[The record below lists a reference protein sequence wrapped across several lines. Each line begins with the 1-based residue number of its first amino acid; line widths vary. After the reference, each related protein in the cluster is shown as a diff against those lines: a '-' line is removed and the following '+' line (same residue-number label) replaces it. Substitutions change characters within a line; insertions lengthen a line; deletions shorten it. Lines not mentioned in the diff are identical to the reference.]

1 MMQAAM
7 GRQNLLGLVLAMAP
21 CAWAQGRADAPLTYE
36 VTTEACRDS
45 LEPIL
50 EVPRRPVATGLSIP
64 KRLFGVI
71 PNYRADQI
79 RSTYTP
85 LTRKQKFAIAH
96 SDSFDWPNYFLLAGY
111 AVQAQMAEKG
121 FGQNGGIGGFG
132 KYYARAVGDQIIGS
146 YLTEAILPAW
156 LHEDPRFF
164 RKGEGPVWRRAY
176 YAASRIFI
184 AQKDDGG
191 KRFNVSELAGN
202 AAVVALTSAYYPDS
216 RAVPEA
222 AERFAMQLGNDV
234 VSNLLTEFWP
244 DIRRHLPFHKQIH

>member
-1 MMQAAM
+1 M
-7 GRQNLLGLVLAMAP
+7 GRQTLLGLVLAMAP
-21 CAWAQGRADAPLTYE
+21 CAWAQDGAEAPLTYE
-36 VTTEACRDS
+36 VSTEACRDS

-50 EVPRRPVATGLSIP
+50 EVPQRPVATGLSVP

-79 RSTYTP
+79 QPTYTP

-111 AVQAQMAEKG
+111 AMQAQIAEKG
-121 FGQNGGIGGFG
+121 LGKNGGAGGFG
-132 KYYARAVGDQIIGS
+132 KFYARAVVDQIIGS

-164 RKGEGPVWRRAY
+164 RMGQGPVWRRAY
-176 YAASRIFI
+176 YAASRIVI

-191 KRFNVSELAGN
+191 KRFNYSELAGN
-202 AAVVALTSAYYPDS
+202 AAVVALTTSYYPDS
-216 RAVPEA
+216 RSASEA
-222 AERFAMQLGNDV
+222 AERLALSLGNDV
-234 VSNLLTEFWP
+234 ISNLLTEFWP
-244 DIRRHLPFHKQIH
+244 DIRRHLPFRKQIH